1 MIKGKK
7 LIAIIPARKNSKGIK
22 NKNLFKIGKH
32 SLLERAILIAKKSK
46 FIDEV
51 LVSTDCKKMFNISKK
66 HKVNLK
72 ELRPKKLAGS
82 KVRVLDVLK
91 EMLKSLKINP
101 NTNIFILFPTCPL
114 RNSDDIKKAFIKYK
128 KYKFKKQLIS
138 ISEYLP
144 SIDVAFYLD
153 SKNLLKNK
161 FLDKYNKS
169 PGNNDH
175 GKYYYCNYAIIA
187 LKASKLVNLKK
198 LVNEKSIY
206 YLMPFERS
214 IDIDEVSQLELIKQV
229 IKK

>member
-1 MIKGKK
+1 MN
-7 LIAIIPARKNSKGIK
+7 IAIICARKNSKRIK
-22 NKNLFKIGKH
+22 NKNFIKVGGKPLINYTVDAALKSRLFSNIIINTDNKRYK
-32 SLLERAILIAKKSK
+32 LKKNK
-46 FIDEV
+46 K
-51 LVSTDCKKMFNISKK
+51 VSIY
-66 HKVNLK
+66 
-72 ELRPKKLAGS
+72 LRPKELAGS